1 MPEQARRRAVVGNWK
16 MYKTHAEAESYFADL
31 LPRVKDTSVEVDL
44 AVPFTLIQMAAQ
56 LTSGTKI
63 RIGAQNMNDAS
74 EGAFTGE
81 IAARMLVEAG
91 AKFVILGH
99 SERRRLFGETDA
111 LVNRKLK
118 QALQNSLEP
127 ILCVGETLAERQ
139 DGKTHEVLERQI
151 KEGLAGIPPEQLD
164 KLYIAYEP
172 VWAIGAGK
180 TAAPQIAEEAHT
192 FIRQSLTTLTEP
204 QMASRTIL
212 LYGGSVHPRNSG
224 ALLEQPN
231 VDGLLVGGASLSPE
245 LFGQIVNAFHTSP
258 LGKDT

>member
-16 MYKTHAEAESYFADL
+16 MYKTHADAENYFTDL
-31 LPRVKDTSVEVDL
+31 IPRVKHASVEVDL

-111 LVNRKLK
+111 LVNRKVK

-127 ILCVGETLAERQ
+127 IVCVGETLAERQ
-139 DGKTHEVLERQI
+139 AGKTHEVLEKQL
-151 KEGLAGIPPEQLD
+151 KEGLADIVSEQLD
-164 KLYIAYEP
+164 KLCIAYEP
-172 VWAIGAGK
+172 VWAIGTGEIA
-180 TAAPQIAEEAHT
+180 TPQIAEEAHT
-192 FIRQSLTTLTEP
+192 FIRQSLAALVD
-204 QMASRTIL
+204 QQLASRVVL
-212 LYGGSVHPRNSG
+212 LYGGSVQPRTSG

-258 LGKDT
+258 SGKDT

>member
-16 MYKTHAEAESYFADL
+16 MYKTHADAESYFTDL
-31 LPRVKDTSVEVDL
+31 IPRVKDASVEVDL

-56 LTSGTKI
+56 LTSDTKI

-111 LVNRKLK
+111 LVNRKVK
-118 QALQNSLEP
+118 QALQNGIEP

-139 DGKTHEVLERQI
+139 AGKMHEVLEGQL
-151 KEGLAGIPPEQLD
+151 KEGLADIAPEQLD
-164 KLYIAYEP
+164 KLCIAYEP
-172 VWAIGAGK
+172 VWAIGTGE
-180 TAAPQIAEEAHT
+180 TATPQIAEEAHM
-192 FIRQSLTTLTEP
+192 FIRQSLATLAD
-204 QMASRTIL
+204 QQLASRVVL
-212 LYGGSVHPRNSG
+212 LYGGSVHPRTSG

-258 LGKDT
+258 AG